1 MEIKDLQ
8 ETAALARLNLS
19 DGELNSAFGAFE
31 EMLDF
36 FAAMQ
41 EAGADGAGE
50 VSDGANVS
58 SKQVSSDYFRGDKT
72 DDSENARGDGEA
84 LLQRAGERDGSF
96 IVIPNVL

>member
-19 DGELNSAFGAFE
+19 DDELKSAFGAFE
-31 EMLDF
+31 EMLNF

-41 EAGADGAGE
+41 EADRDVAADGAN
-50 VSDGANVS
+50 AA
-58 SKQVSSDYFRGDKT
+58 SKQVGSDYFRDDKAAAAT
-72 DDSENARGDGEA
+72 AHGEE
-84 LLQRAGERDGSF
+84 LLQKAGERDGSF

>member
-19 DGELNSAFGAFE
+19 DDELKSAYGAFE

-41 EAGADGAGE
+41 EAGSDGAADGAN
-50 VSDGANVS
+50 AA
-58 SKQVSSDYFRGDKT
+58 SKQVSSGFFRTDKAAAVT
-72 DDSENARGDGEA
+72 IAHGEE
-84 LLQRAGERDGSF
+84 LLQQAGERDGSF